1 MTEAALARHRPDHP
15 WRLTTVALPAGGV
28 VAHEAGQLGG
38 VPGHHLLDARLGER
52 TQPVVDLGEDVTRL
66 LIWSAGLT
74 KSIGGS
80 DPSQRKPG
88 DRRRK

>member
-1 MTEAALARHRPDHP
+1 MTEAALARHRPDHL
-15 WRLTTVALPAGGV
+15 WRLITVALPAGGV
-28 VAHEAGQLGG
+28 V
-38 VPGHHLLDARLGER
+38 
-52 TQPVVDLGEDVTRL
+52 RL
-66 LIWSAGLT
+66 LIWSARLT